1 LCQTYIIPD
10 FMPSPIAS
18 ICLALT
24 GSLILGA
31 CSNNAEKLPA
41 DRAAAPSPTTTA
53 ATAPSSTPT
62 QTEPAAAH
70 GKSHSGGTTIE
81 TKGIHL
87 ELVPEKEADKTHLD
101 LYVQTG
107 ANHQPIPTAKVIAQ
121 IQSPD
126 GKQQSLE
133 MKYAT
138 EDKHYTAIVPGKIA
152 GQYQVKIT
160 ADLSSKKVDGRFTF
174 DR

>member
-1 LCQTYIIPD
+1 
-10 FMPSPIAS
+10 MPYPIAS
-18 ICLALT
+18 TCLALI
-24 GSLILGA
+24 GCLILGA
-31 CSNNAEKLPA
+31 CSNNTEKLPA

-53 ATAPSSTPT
+53 SSPTPA
-62 QTEPAAAH
+62 QTEPTAPH
-70 GKSHSGGTTIE
+70 GKSHPGGTTIE
-81 TKGIHL
+81 TNGIHL

-101 LYVQTG
+101 LYLQTG

-138 EDKHYTAIVPGKIA
+138 ADKHYTAIVPGKVA

-160 ADLSSKKVDGRFTF
+160 ADLSDKKVDGRFTF

>member
-1 LCQTYIIPD
+1 
-10 FMPSPIAS
+10 M
-18 ICLALT
+18 
-24 GSLILGA
+24 LGA

-41 DRAAAPSPTTTA
+41 DRAAAPSPTTA
-53 ATAPSSTPT
+53 ATALTPT
-62 QTEPAAAH
+62 PAQTEH

-81 TKGIHL
+81 TNGIHL
-87 ELVPEKEADKTHLD
+87 ELVPEKAADKTHLD

-107 ANHQPIPTAKVIAQ
+107 ENHQPIPTAKVVAQ

-126 GKQQSLE
+126 GKQQSLD

-138 EDKHYTAIVPGKIA
+138 GDKHYTAIVPGKVA

-160 ADLSSKKVDGRFTF
+160 ADLSGKKVDGRFTF

>member
-1 LCQTYIIPD
+1 
-10 FMPSPIAS
+10 MPSSTAFT
-18 ICLALT
+18 CLALA
-24 GSLILGA
+24 GCLILGA
-31 CSNNAEKLPA
+31 CSTGEKLPS
-41 DRAAAPSPTTTA
+41 DRAAVPSPIT
-53 ATAPSSTPT
+53 
-62 QTEPAAAH
+62 TEPAQSPTPAQTA
-70 GKSHSGGTTIE
+70 SHPGGTTIE
-81 TKGIHL
+81 TNGIHL

-101 LYVQTG
+101 LYVQTSE
-107 ANHQPIPTAKVIAQ
+107 NHQPIPTAKVVAQ

-138 EDKHYTAIVPGKIA
+138 KDKHYTAIVPGKGS

-160 ADLSSKKVDGRFTF
+160 ADLSDKKVDGRFTF